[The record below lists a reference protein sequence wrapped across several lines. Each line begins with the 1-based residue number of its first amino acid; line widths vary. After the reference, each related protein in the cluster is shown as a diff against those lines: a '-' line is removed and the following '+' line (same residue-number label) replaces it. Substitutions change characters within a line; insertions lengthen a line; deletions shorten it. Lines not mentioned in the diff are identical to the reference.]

1 MNATLP
7 KGLLALVPTSM
18 LLAGSIVLFRSRRTV
33 GSFLQL
39 LGAGCLIVVAPTHV
53 FEALHLFLWMH
64 WGLEHSVGHYIDFWS
79 AVLGSHVISRRIFVS
94 CAYKAPR
101 LQARGKM
108 GAG

>member
-1 MNATLP
+1 MNATLL

-39 LGAGCLIVVAPTHV
+39 LGAGCLIVVALTHV

-64 WGLEHSVGHYIDFWS
+64 WGLEGSNTALVITSISGVLFSV
-79 AVLGSHVISRRIFVS
+79 SRYF
-94 CAYKAPR
+94 P
-101 LQARGKM
+101 
-108 GAG
+108 